1 MENAPNNCSYKRLFD
16 NTVQLYN
23 LASNE
28 ETDMTAVKESLR
40 HVRLSY
46 HGLYLPLSEWF
57 GDGNNCTL
65 TYCWKTLHVTQ
76 KLKVEITIKS

>member
-28 ETDMTAVKESLR
+28 ETDMTAVKESFSIDCDL

-46 HGLYLPLSEWF
+46 HCLFLPLSEWF

-65 TYCWKTLHVTQ
+65 T
-76 KLKVEITIKS
+76 